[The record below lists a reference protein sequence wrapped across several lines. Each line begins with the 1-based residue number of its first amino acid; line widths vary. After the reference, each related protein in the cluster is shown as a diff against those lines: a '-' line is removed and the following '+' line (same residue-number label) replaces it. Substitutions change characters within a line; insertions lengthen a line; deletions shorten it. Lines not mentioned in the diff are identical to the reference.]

1 MVEQVA
7 NQQSGGGSTPT
18 PSLHFSKCKLEDV
31 SEFVRKNHYSHTY
44 PGGIDFSFSAHYG
57 ETLVGACLFGYG
69 ASRNLA
75 EKLLRGEKDKHKF
88 RELVRLVF
96 LDEVPRNSESKFI
109 SWCLKFLAKNTELLA
124 IVSFADSS
132 KNHVG
137 YVYQAS
143 NWLYTGESIAHHKNY
158 LLDGKDTHER
168 TLYSMYGKFSYKEL
182 KEKLGD
188 RLQISS
194 QVVKHRY
201 IYLLRPELRER
212 LLPAVLP
219 YPKKKNWL
227 DDLEKND

>member
-1 MVEQVA
+1 MVEQIA
-7 NQQSGGGSTPT
+7 YQQSSGGSNPT

-31 SEFVRKNHYSHTY
+31 SDFVKENHYSHTY
-44 PGGIDFSFSAHYG
+44 PGGIDLSFAAHLDNK
-57 ETLVGACLFGYG
+57 LVGACLFGYG

-96 LDEVPRNSESKFI
+96 LDEVPRNSESRFI
-109 SWCLKFLAKNTELLA
+109 SWCLKFLSKNTDLLA

-132 KNHVG
+132 KNHIG

-143 NWLYTGESIAHHKNY
+143 NWLYTGKSIAHHANY

-168 TLYSMYGKFSYKEL
+168 TLYSMYGKFSIKDL

-188 RLQISS
+188 RLKIVP

-201 IYLLRPELRER
+201 VYLLRPELRER
-212 LLPAVLP
+212 LLLP
-219 YPKKKNWL
+219 VISYPKKKNWL
-227 DDLEKND
+227 DDLETE